1 MTNIHKDCENYNGKK
16 DYCLKF
22 FEENVSERYKTCREY
37 SEFNDKELARKW
49 SNQMTDIRF
58 ETTED
63 TMNDCL
69 TITDN
74 TDKLKNGFDSEIV
87 LYPLEDASILVN
99 ELNVQC
105 AINKM
110 LREQLESYE
119 DPMDIDYWI
128 QEVRE
133 DME

>member
-1 MTNIHKDCENYNGKK
+1 MTNP
-16 DYCLKF
+16 
-22 FEENVSERYKTCREY
+22 
-37 SEFNDKELARKW
+37 
-49 SNQMTDIRF
+49 RF
-58 ETTED
+58 ETKDD

-69 TITDN
+69 TIIDN

-87 LYPLEDASILVN
+87 LYPLEDASIVIN

-105 AINKM
+105 AIVQM
-110 LREQLESYE
+110 LKEELERYD
-119 DPMDIDYWI
+119 DPQDIDYWI

>member
-1 MTNIHKDCENYNGKK
+1 MNIHKDCENYNGKK

-37 SEFNDKELARKW
+37 SEFDDKELSRKW
-49 SNQMTDIRF
+49 SNQMADIRF

-74 TDKLKNGFDSEIV
+74 TDKLKNGFDSELVIA
-87 LYPLEDASILVN
+87 PLEDASILVN

-105 AINKM
+105 AIVQM
-110 LREQLESYE
+110 LREELESYE
-119 DPMDIDYWI
+119 DPQDIDYWI
-128 QEVRE
+128 QEIRE
-133 DME
+133 DMG

>member
-1 MTNIHKDCENYNGKK
+1 MID
-16 DYCLKF
+16 
-22 FEENVSERYKTCREY
+22 V
-37 SEFNDKELARKW
+37 
-49 SNQMTDIRF
+49 RF
-58 ETTED
+58 ETSPD

-74 TDKLKNGFDSEIV
+74 TDKLKNGFDSELVIA
-87 LYPLEDASILVN
+87 PLEDASILVN

-105 AINKM
+105 ATVQM
-110 LREQLESYE
+110 LREELESYE
-119 DPMDIDYWI
+119 DPQDIDYWI

>member
-1 MTNIHKDCENYNGKK
+1 MSD
-16 DYCLKF
+16 
-22 FEENVSERYKTCREY
+22 V
-37 SEFNDKELARKW
+37 
-49 SNQMTDIRF
+49 RF
-58 ETTED
+58 ETSPD

-69 TITDN
+69 TLTDN
-74 TDKLKNGFDSEIV
+74 EDKLKTGFDSEII
-87 LYPLEDASILVN
+87 LYPLEDASAVIQ

-128 QEVRE
+128 KEVRE

>member
-1 MTNIHKDCENYNGKK
+1 MI
-16 DYCLKF
+16 
-22 FEENVSERYKTCREY
+22 NV
-37 SEFNDKELARKW
+37 
-49 SNQMTDIRF
+49 RF

-87 LYPLEDASILVN
+87 LYPLEDASIVIN

-105 AINKM
+105 AIVQM
-110 LREQLESYE
+110 LKEELEMYE
-119 DPMDIDYWI
+119 DPQDIDYWI
-128 QEVRE
+128 KEVRE
-133 DME
+133 DMV

>member
-1 MTNIHKDCENYNGKK
+1 MSD
-16 DYCLKF
+16 
-22 FEENVSERYKTCREY
+22 V
-37 SEFNDKELARKW
+37 
-49 SNQMTDIRF
+49 RF
-58 ETTED
+58 ETSPD

-69 TITDN
+69 TLTDN
-74 TDKLKNGFDSEIV
+74 EEQLKTSFDSEII
-87 LYPLEDASILVN
+87 LYPLEDASAVIQ

-128 QEVRE
+128 KEVRE

>member
-1 MTNIHKDCENYNGKK
+1 MTN
-16 DYCLKF
+16 
-22 FEENVSERYKTCREY
+22 
-37 SEFNDKELARKW
+37 
-49 SNQMTDIRF
+49 IRF

-74 TDKLKNGFDSEIV
+74 TDKLKNGFDSELVIA
-87 LYPLEDASILVN
+87 PLEDASILVN

-105 AINKM
+105 ATVQM
-110 LREQLESYE
+110 LREELESYE
-119 DPMDIDYWI
+119 DPQDIDYWI

>member
-1 MTNIHKDCENYNGKK
+1 MI
-16 DYCLKF
+16 
-22 FEENVSERYKTCREY
+22 NV
-37 SEFNDKELARKW
+37 
-49 SNQMTDIRF
+49 RF

-87 LYPLEDASILVN
+87 LYPLEDASIVIN

-128 QEVRE
+128 REVRE

>member
-1 MTNIHKDCENYNGKK
+1 M
-16 DYCLKF
+16 
-22 FEENVSERYKTCREY
+22 V
-37 SEFNDKELARKW
+37 
-49 SNQMTDIRF
+49 DIRF

-74 TDKLKNGFDSEIV
+74 TDKLKNGFDSEFV
-87 LYPLEDASILVN
+87 LYPLEDASIVIN

-105 AINKM
+105 ATVQM
-110 LREQLESYE
+110 LRRMLKSYDVDLE
-119 DPMDIDYWI
+119 DIDYWI

-133 DME
+133 DMG

>member
-1 MTNIHKDCENYNGKK
+1 MCMVD
-16 DYCLKF
+16 
-22 FEENVSERYKTCREY
+22 V
-37 SEFNDKELARKW
+37 
-49 SNQMTDIRF
+49 RF
-58 ETTED
+58 ETSED
-63 TMNDCL
+63 TENDCL
-69 TITDN
+69 TIVDN
-74 TDKLKNGFDSEIV
+74 QDEIKTAFDSEII
-87 LYPLEDASILVN
+87 LYPLEDASAVIS

-128 QEVRE
+128 KEVRE

>member
-1 MTNIHKDCENYNGKK
+1 MIVE
-16 DYCLKF
+16 
-22 FEENVSERYKTCREY
+22 SP
-37 SEFNDKELARKW
+37 
-49 SNQMTDIRF
+49 RF
-58 ETTED
+58 EMSED
-63 TMNDCL
+63 VMNDCL
-69 TITDN
+69 TVTDN
-74 TDKLKNGFDSEIV
+74 EEQLKTSFDSEII
-87 LYPLEDASILVN
+87 LYPLEDASAVIQ

-128 QEVRE
+128 REVRE

>member
-1 MTNIHKDCENYNGKK
+1 MTN
-16 DYCLKF
+16 
-22 FEENVSERYKTCREY
+22 V
-37 SEFNDKELARKW
+37 
-49 SNQMTDIRF
+49 RF

-69 TITDN
+69 SITDN

-87 LYPLEDASILVN
+87 LYPLEDASIVIN

-128 QEVRE
+128 KEVRE
-133 DME
+133 DMVE